1 MDMFRYK
8 LRTDWAF
15 YLLVIGYAYLILNMT
30 FRLWFGEG
38 INIYATYS
46 KATSPSTMLFDAN
59 KIYWSKTCF
68 LFLSILLYAL
78 NFDYRFAVGFAA
90 SFWSGSLMLMFG
102 PSPIL
107 VMVALLGVVLI
118 VQRSVR
124 RQIFSSQG
132 VGAVPSN
139 V

>member
-1 MDMFRYK
+1 MFRYK

>member
-118 VQRSVR
+118 VQQSVR